1 VTVMTAATLTGR
13 VVSRAPSWVPVVAW
27 GFGLVSIALG
37 AASIIGVQADALSR
51 ALGAAAVVVGLAA
64 LAWGAAGLALGR
76 TPLPRSAV
84 AGVFAGSGVSVSL
97 LATQPGRASVLAIAL
112 LLALAVA
119 VACGIV
125 RGTRHPS
132 SRSSLR
138 GLAAAA
144 AIVTLVVVPAL
155 GICQGAALLA
165 ADGTVLPVVSHDG
178 H

>member
-1 VTVMTAATLTGR
+1 MTAASVAGR

-37 AASIIGVQADALSR
+37 AASIVGVQADVLSR

-84 AGVFAGSGVSVSL
+84 VGVSAGAGISVAL
-97 LATQPGRASVLAIAL
+97 LATEQGRAGVLAIAL
-112 LLALAVA
+112 LLPLAVA

-132 SRSSLR
+132 PRSNLW
-138 GLAAAA
+138 GVVAAA

>member
-1 VTVMTAATLTGR
+1 MTTAAPATGR
-13 VVSRAPSWVPVVAW
+13 VVSRAPSWVPVGAW
-27 GFGLVSIALG
+27 GFGLVILALG
-37 AASIIGVQADALSR
+37 AAAIVGVQADGLS
-51 ALGAAAVVVGLAA
+51 ATFGAAAVVVGLAA
-64 LAWGAAGLALGR
+64 LAWGAVSLALGR
-76 TPLPRSAV
+76 TPLPRSAL
-84 AGVFAGSGVSVSL
+84 AGVCAGSAVSVAL
-97 LATQPGRASVLAIAL
+97 LTTAPGRASVLAVGL
-112 LLALAVA
+112 LLAVAVA

-132 SRSSLR
+132 PRSSLW

-155 GICQGAALLA
+155 GICQGAALID